1 VRQRSNLIVV
11 LGVVVF
17 VIGAAA
23 AWLVLRDHG
32 SSASAT
38 SSKDKVQVLVA
49 EKRIPAGTKGD
60 QAVQQG
66 MVTTKEVD
74 TGAKP
79 PTAFT
84 DPSQLPGRTSQGD
97 VAEGQILTAE
107 QFAQAQTAIGTVKIP
122 DGKTALA
129 LQLGNVPGVAGFAGA
144 GDKIDIYGVLKSA
157 PGKGQVTHLV
167 MQGVDVLNV
176 NGTTLAPNAGQ
187 PGGTG
192 LVFLLAVTP
201 AQAEHL
207 VYLTS
212 FEQLYFSLLP
222 KTGAPNV
229 QTPGVGANE
238 AFSTAS

>member
-1 VRQRSNLIVV
+1 MRQRSNLIVT

-38 SSKDKVQVLVA
+38 SSSKDKVQVLVA
-49 EKRIPAGTKGD
+49 DKAIPAGTKGD
-60 QAVQQG
+60 QAIQQG
-66 MVTTKEVD
+66 MVSTKQVD
-74 TGAKP
+74 TSAKP
-79 PTAFT
+79 ATAFT

-97 VAEGQILTAE
+97 IAQGQILTAE

-122 DGKTALA
+122 DGKTAVA

-144 GDKIDIYGVLKSA
+144 GDKIDIYGVVKNA
-157 PGKGQVTHLV
+157 PGKGQATHLI

-176 NGTTLAPNAGQ
+176 NGATLAPNAGQ
-187 PGGTG
+187 PGGQG
-192 LVFLLAVTP
+192 LVYLLAVTP

-222 KTGAPNV
+222 KTGTPNV

-238 AFSTAS
+238 AFSPA